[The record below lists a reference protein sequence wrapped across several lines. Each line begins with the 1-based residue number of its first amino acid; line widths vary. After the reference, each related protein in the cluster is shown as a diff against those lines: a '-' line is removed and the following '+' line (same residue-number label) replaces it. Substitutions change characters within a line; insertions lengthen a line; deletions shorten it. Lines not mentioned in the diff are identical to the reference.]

1 MSQTALLCCSCGK
14 GARNSKHSLM
24 VCGKCRN
31 AQYCDSVCQKQHW
44 KHGGHKQSCK
54 KLHVP
59 ISIQVQGDASAGTE
73 LPIALFASMSHED
86 RAACVDSMQER
97 SKKSR
102 KPRDLTDSAAC
113 WDAVACT
120 YALVLSYI
128 VDSQWSMASKYI
140 VKCDDAFVTFQNS
153 FAGGFDMA
161 RDGEQWHVQAH
172 MDSMQQNALVVNL
185 MLLTKK
191 NEAARLKV
199 LEMPIGRE
207 RANAV
212 YHIVTELIL
221 EQDGWKKQDTR
232 EIDKKLQ
239 FIVSFDEKCIAML
252 MRMGM
257 VSGNGVDVSK
267 NYDTILQRANH
278 AIELLQGHTP
288 VPPEPLP
295 YADYLDDIA
304 YFQNQHARIT
314 ILKTAM
320 FHG

>member
-44 KHGGHKQSCK
+44 KHGGHKQNCK

-59 ISIQVQGDASAGTE
+59 ICFEVEGDAGADTE

-86 RAACVDSMQER
+86 RAACVDSMHKH

-102 KPRDLTDSAAC
+102 KPRDVTDSAAC
-113 WDAVACT
+113 WDALACT

-140 VKCDDAFVTFQNS
+140 VKCDAAFVVFENS

-161 RDGEQWHVQAH
+161 RDGEQFHVQEH
-172 MDSMQQNALVVNL
+172 MDSMQQNAVLVNL
-185 MLLTKK
+185 MLLAKK
-191 NEAARLKV
+191 NEATRLKV
-199 LEMPIGRE
+199 LEMPTGRE

-221 EQDGWKKQDTR
+221 EQDAWEMQDTR

-239 FIVSFDEKCIAML
+239 FLVCFDEKCIAML

-257 VSGNGVDVSK
+257 VSGDGVDVSK
-267 NYDTILQRANH
+267 NYDIILERATH

-288 VPPEPLP
+288 VPPAPLP
-295 YADYLDDIA
+295 YADYLDDIT
-304 YFQNQHARIT
+304 YFQNQHVRIT

-320 FHG
+320 FRG